1 MRLCED
7 ESPLHEKKSSRR
19 KKCSVSWN
27 SDVNC
32 LSILSLDHYSE
43 QELEAVWY
51 TLEEYQAFKNGC
63 KEAIVRM
70 REKGKKIKD
79 NDEEVCCRGLECLTK
94 KGGKIRQRNRQ
105 GVWCAVLLE
114 QELQVKQ
121 NVFDALILSRVSI
134 MSSLPARKAAR
145 DRGHEDQHHQRRWHA
160 RRYEGSMYKS
170 LPSFL
175 AL

>member
-1 MRLCED
+1 MRSCED
-7 ESPLHEKKSSRR
+7 ESPLQVKKSSRR

-32 LSILSLDHYSE
+32 LSILSLDQYSE

-51 TLEEYQAFKNGC
+51 TLEEYQAFKNSC

-70 REKGKKIKD
+70 MEKGKNIKD
-79 NDEEVCCRGLECLTK
+79 NDEEFCCRGLECRTK
-94 KGGKIRQRNRQ
+94 KGDKLCQRNRQ
-105 GVWCAVLLE
+105 GVWCAVLFE

-121 NVFDALILSRVSI
+121 NFFDAVILSQLSI

-145 DRGHEDQHHQRRWHA
+145 DRGQEDQHHQRR
-160 RRYEGSMYKS
+160 
-170 LPSFL
+170 
-175 AL
+175 